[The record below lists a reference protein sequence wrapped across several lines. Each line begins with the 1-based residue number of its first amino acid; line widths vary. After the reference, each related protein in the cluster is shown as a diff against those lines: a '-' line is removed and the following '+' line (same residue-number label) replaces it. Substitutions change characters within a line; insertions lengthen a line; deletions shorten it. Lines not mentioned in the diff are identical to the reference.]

1 MCKLEDAR
9 EAILLARKAVLE
21 AVHEYDWTYA
31 LKDTYDLLQD
41 AGAQLSGEIGQRKAG
56 IIPTSVALQI

>member
-31 LKDTYDLLQD
+31 LTDTYDLLQD